1 MDGLQEILN
10 WIAGCI
16 ERREEGWTS
25 DILTDIVN
33 ISIKKAINWTFSC
46 VYISE
51 KVVSIQLS
59 VTE

>member
-1 MDGLQEILN
+1 MRKKSGEIN
-10 WIAGCI
+10 
-16 ERREEGWTS
+16 
-25 DILTDIVN
+25 TDIVN
-33 ISIKKAINWTFSC
+33 VSIKKAINRTFSC